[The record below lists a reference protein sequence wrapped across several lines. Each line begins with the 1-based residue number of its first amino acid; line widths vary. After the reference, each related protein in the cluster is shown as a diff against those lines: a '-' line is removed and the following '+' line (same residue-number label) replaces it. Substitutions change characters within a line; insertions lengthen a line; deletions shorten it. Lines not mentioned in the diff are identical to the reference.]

1 MSKNNSYDEFDEIEQ
16 PKESAPS
23 KDVLKEYINVV
34 RQNLIP
40 ILIILSISIIYT
52 LIYVNTATDI
62 YRSVTSVKIEGQP
75 GNLLNATFTS
85 SDAVGGTTE
94 KYMSVQIA
102 VMKSFDMRDKV
113 AKALIDSFNVGN
125 RKYSLLLNS
134 ALLPETVAVS
144 QEVLRKD
151 LSNMVTMAVL
161 KGLDAISI
169 TAEGPIFEELQYLT
183 KTYADVYLKYNVELS
198 RQDITNVKK
207 FIVDEKERK
216 FKELND
222 AETSI
227 ENFQKRTGYMSL
239 DSRISGLVS
248 AIADYESLIK
258 VNELDLK
265 IKENNLI
272 TLKSEFDKM
281 DPQYYDFINAQINQ
295 SYLSAIQSQ
304 VAALEVQRD
313 IEIAPIKDSLV
324 IEKTRQSYDRKLENL
339 RGKLKDQIEILKSGI
354 TASTPDDKKD
364 LGMQI
369 FNTKMEI
376 QDMILKNKNY
386 QDLIRQSNSE
396 LTNLPAQLGELVKLE
411 REKASAERYYTTLE
425 EKYQEATINE
435 RARVGNAEIL
445 DLGSDNNGP
454 VAPDRPKIILNGI
467 LIGLGLG
474 LAFAFIRNFLD
485 KSIKSPEEL
494 ESKGASVLSWIP
506 KIESISTGK
515 NGHSTPEFIVGNK
528 SNSAASEAFKALR
541 TRIQFSKLESEQLKT
556 ILVTSSI
563 PFEGKTIV
571 ASNLAGSF
579 AQAGKKVLIVDC
591 DLRKPRIHTVFES
604 DKFPGLSDYLFT
616 NVTLEDITKRTPMD
630 NLYFITSGTIPPNP
644 SELLGS
650 VQMKQFIHK
659 LKEIYDIII
668 IDSPPF
674 ITVTDSEILY
684 NITDGTVLVCQAN
697 KTPADAFWKT
707 YDRLSKKYPHHLLG
721 CVLNNF
727 NFKSSY
733 GYYYNYYYYYSQPES
748 NKKILK

>member
-1 MSKNNSYDEFDEIEQ
+1 MAKNNSYDEFDELDQQQENT
-16 PKESAPS
+16 PS
-23 KDVLKEYINVV
+23 KDVLKEYINVL

-52 LIYVNTATDI
+52 LIYVNTATNI
-62 YRSVTSVKIEGQP
+62 YRSVTSVKIESQP
-75 GNLLNATFTS
+75 GNILNATFGP
-85 SDAVGGTTE
+85 DAGTGTTE

-102 VMKSFDMRDKV
+102 VMKSYDMRDKV
-113 AKALIDSFNVGN
+113 AKALIDSFNTGN
-125 RKYSLLLNS
+125 RKYSILLNS

-151 LSNMVTMAVL
+151 LSNIVSMAIL
-161 KGLDAISI
+161 KGLDAVSI
-169 TAEGPIFEELQYLT
+169 TAEGPIFEELQYIT
-183 KTYADVYLKYNVELS
+183 KTYADVYLKYNIELS

-207 FIVDEKERK
+207 FIVDEKEKK

-239 DSRISGLVS
+239 TSQTGALVNNISQ
-248 AIADYESLIK
+248 YEANMK
-258 VNELDLK
+258 TNELDMK
-265 IKENNLI
+265 IMESNLL
-272 TLKSEFDKM
+272 TLKGEFDKM
-281 DPQYYDFINAQINQ
+281 DPQLYDFINAQINQ

-304 VAALEVQRD
+304 VAQLEVQRD
-313 IEIAPIKDSLV
+313 IELAPIKDELV
-324 IEKTRQSYDRKLENL
+324 IQKTKESYDRKLDNL

-354 TASTPDDKKD
+354 TANTPADKKNLSD
-364 LGMQI
+364 QI
-369 FNTKMEI
+369 FKTKMEI
-376 QDMILKNKNY
+376 QDLTLKNKSY
-386 QDLIRQSNSE
+386 QDLIKSSQAK
-396 LTNLPAQLGELVKLE
+396 LTNLPAELGELVKLE
-411 REKASAERYYTTLE
+411 REKASAEKLYNALE
-425 EKYQEATINE
+425 QKYQEATINE
-435 RARVGNAEIL
+435 RARVGNADIL
-445 DLGSDNNGP
+445 DLGLDNNGP
-454 VAPDRPKIILNGI
+454 VAPDRPKIILFGV

-474 LAFAFIRNFLD
+474 LAFAFVRNYLD

-506 KIESISTGK
+506 KIDTVGK
-515 NGHSTPEFIVGNK
+515 NGVHSTPEFIVGNK

-591 DLRKPRIHTVFES
+591 DLRKPRIHNVFET

>member
-1 MSKNNSYDEFDEIEQ
+1 MAKNNSYDEFDEVDQQQENT
-16 PKESAPS
+16 PS
-23 KDVLKEYINVV
+23 KDVLKEYINVL

-52 LIYVNTATDI
+52 LIYVNTATNI
-62 YRSVTSVKIEGQP
+62 YRSVTSVKIESQP
-75 GNLLNATFTS
+75 GNILNTTFGPDMNS
-85 SDAVGGTTE
+85 GTTE

-102 VMKSFDMRDKV
+102 VMKSYDMRDKV
-113 AKALIDSFNVGN
+113 AKALIDSFNIGA

-144 QEVLRKD
+144 QEVLRRD
-151 LSNMVTMAVL
+151 LSNIVTMAVL

-169 TAEGPIFEELQYLT
+169 TAEGPIFDELQYIT
-183 KTYADVYLKYNVELS
+183 KTYADVYLKNNIELS

-207 FIVDEKERK
+207 FIVDEKEKK

-239 DSRISGLVS
+239 TSQTGALVNSIS
-248 AIADYESLIK
+248 DYEASVK
-258 VNELDLK
+258 TNELEMK
-265 IKENNLI
+265 IMESNLE
-272 TLKSEFDKM
+272 TYKNEFDKM
-281 DPQYYDFINAQINQ
+281 DPQMYDFINAQINQ
-295 SYLSAIQSQ
+295 SYMSAIQSQ
-304 VAALEVQRD
+304 VATLEVQRD
-313 IEIAPIKDSLV
+313 IELAPIRDELV
-324 IEKTRQSYDRKLENL
+324 IQKTKESYDRKLENL
-339 RGKLKDQIEILKSGI
+339 RGKLKEQIEILKSGI
-354 TASTPDDKKD
+354 AANTPADKKNLSD
-364 LGMQI
+364 QI
-369 FNTKMEI
+369 FKTKMSI
-376 QDMILKNKNY
+376 QDLALKNRAY
-386 QDLIRQSNSE
+386 QNLITTSQAK
-396 LTNLPAQLGELVKLE
+396 LTNLPSELGELVKLE
-411 REKASAERYYTTLE
+411 REKASAEKLYNALE
-425 EKYQEATINE
+425 QKYQEATINE
-435 RARVGNAEIL
+435 RARVGNADIL
-445 DLGSDNNGP
+445 DLGLDNNGP
-454 VAPDRPKIILNGI
+454 VAPDRPKIILFGV

-474 LAFAFIRNFLD
+474 LMFAFVRNYLD

-506 KIESISTGK
+506 KIEAIGK
-515 NGHSTPEFIVGNK
+515 NGQSTPEFIVGNK

-591 DLRKPRIHTVFES
+591 DLRKPRIHNVFET

-733 GYYYNYYYYYSQPES
+733 GYYYNYYYYYSQPEA

>member
-1 MSKNNSYDEFDEIEQ
+1 MSKNNSYDEFEEIEQ
-16 PKESAPS
+16 TRDSAPS
-23 KDVLKEYINVV
+23 KDIVKEYLNVL
-34 RQNLIP
+34 RQNLVP

-52 LIYVNTATDI
+52 LIYVNTASDI
-62 YRSVTSVKIEGQP
+62 FRSVTSVKVEGQP
-75 GNLLNATFTS
+75 GNLLNATFTPA
-85 SDAVGGTTE
+85 DAVNGASE
-94 KYMSVQIA
+94 KYMSIQIA
-102 VMKSFDMRDKV
+102 VMRSYDMRDKV
-113 AKALIDSFNVGN
+113 AKALVDSFNTGN
-125 RKYSLLLNS
+125 RKYSMLLNS

-144 QEVLRKD
+144 QELLRKD
-151 LSNMVTMAVL
+151 LLNIVSIGVL
-161 KGLDAISI
+161 RGLDAISI
-169 TAEGPIFEELQYLT
+169 TAEGPNFEELQYIT
-183 KTYADVYLKYNVELS
+183 KTYANVYLKYNVEMS

-239 DSRISGLVS
+239 DSKISGLVNT
-248 AIADYESLIK
+248 ITDYESRIK
-258 VNELDLK
+258 LNDLDLK
-265 IKENNLI
+265 IKQNNLA
-272 TLKSEFDKM
+272 TLEKEFEKM
-281 DPQYYDFINAQINQ
+281 DPKLYDFINAQINQ
-295 SYLSAIQSQ
+295 SYLNAIQTQ
-304 VAALEVQRD
+304 VANLEVQRD
-313 IEIAPIKDSLV
+313 IELAPIKDSLV
-324 IEKTRQSYDRKLENL
+324 IEKTKESYDRKLENL
-339 RGKLKDQIEILKSGI
+339 RGKLIDQIEILKSGI
-354 TASTPDDKKD
+354 VANTPDDKRE
-364 LGMQI
+364 LSLQI

-376 QDMILKNKNY
+376 QDMILRNKNY
-386 QDLIRQSNSE
+386 QDLIRSSTAE
-396 LTNLPAQLGELVKLE
+396 LSNLPQQMGELVRLE
-411 REKASAERYYTTLE
+411 RERASAERLYTTLE
-425 EKYQEATINE
+425 QRYQEATINE

-445 DLGSDNNGP
+445 DLGSDNSTP
-454 VAPDRPKIILNGI
+454 VAPDRPKIILNGV

-474 LAFAFIRNFLD
+474 LAFAFVRNFLD

-494 ESKGASVLSWIP
+494 EGKGASVLSWIP
-506 KIESISTGK
+506 KIESISK
-515 NGHSTPEFIVGNK
+515 NGHNAPEFIVGNK

-591 DLRKPRIHTVFES
+591 DLRKPRIHSVFES

-630 NLYFITSGTIPPNP
+630 NLYYITSGTIPPNP

-659 LKEIYDIII
+659 LKEIYDVII

-684 NITDGTVLVCQAN
+684 NITDGTILVCQAN
-697 KTPADAFWKT
+697 KTPSDAFWKT